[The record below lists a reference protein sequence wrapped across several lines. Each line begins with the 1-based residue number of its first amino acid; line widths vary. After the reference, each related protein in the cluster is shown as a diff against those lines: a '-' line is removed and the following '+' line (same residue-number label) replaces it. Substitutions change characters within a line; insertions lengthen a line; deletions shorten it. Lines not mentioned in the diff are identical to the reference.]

1 MNIETIILGAGP
13 SSLQLAYFLK
23 KNNIPYLIIER
34 NSTCASFFAKYP
46 HTKKLISLNKKYTGK
61 SDPDFNLRHDWNS
74 LLNDD
79 NFLFTNFSDELYP
92 NSLDLYNY
100 LNDFYNKYELNI
112 VFNQEVIK
120 VNKCICNYQYEI
132 CVKNNNDNYTTIY
145 KCNKLIVATGLSLP
159 VYPKLNLETQVHYE
173 KNETPIKHY
182 NDYPNGY
189 FMNKD
194 NLKKYIN
201 KKVLIIGGG
210 NSAYELANVLQSYCS
225 NIILLGSNKNFSI
238 VSHYV
243 GDIRTIYLP
252 FLDTFYLKSLNGI
265 DNIDKD
271 TLKTYKF
278 YQNSDIYSGN
288 YKKFKLV
295 NSIGESYYRNT
306 PDLEYFDEI
315 IYCTGWKF
323 DTSIYSFDVKLTP
336 NNKYPEINYNYES
349 TNNKNMFFIGSLM
362 HSKDFK
368 KGSGGFIHG
377 FRYLIRLFTQ
387 LNYSIPFSIKS
398 FSFTGNMDCYNEL
411 TEYIFKRI
419 NYSSSLYQ
427 MYGTLCDIF
436 YFDKIEK
443 CIKYIEDVKLDC
455 LQHLK
460 IDKQNSS
467 ESNGIKHINVLM
479 LEYGQ
484 EVQNIKQ
491 LGSFNKYNPAFL
503 HPKIYIYELSGA
515 PLTLLDRVT
524 FEEDL
529 VADFKSKITHH
540 KIKQTLK
547 MCNLII

>member
-1 MNIETIILGAGP
+1 MIMNIETIILGAGP

-23 KNNIPYLIIER
+23 QNNIPYLIIER
-34 NSTCASFFAKYP
+34 NTTCASFFSKYP

-61 SDPDFNLRHDWNS
+61 SDPEFNLRHDWNS

-79 NFLFTNFSDELYP
+79 NFLFTDFSDELYP
-92 NSLDLYNY
+92 NSNELHNY
-100 LNDFYNKYELNI
+100 LNSFYKKYELNI
-112 VFNQEVIK
+112 NFNQEIISVK
-120 VNKCICNYQYEI
+120 KCSNDYLYEI
-132 CVKNNNDNYTTIY
+132 SVKNSDQEVITY
-145 KCNKLIVATGLSLP
+145 KCNKLIVATGLSQA
-159 VYPKLNLETQVHYE
+159 VYPELQLETQIHYE
-173 KNETPIKHY
+173 NNEKIIKHY
-182 NDYPNGY
+182 NDYPSGY
-189 FMNKD
+189 FMDKE
-194 NLKKYIN
+194 NLKNYIN

-210 NSAYELANVLQSYCS
+210 NSAYELANLLQSYCS
-225 NIILLGSNKNFSI
+225 HIILLGSNKNLSI
-238 VSHYV
+238 VTHYV

-265 DNIDKD
+265 DNVDKD
-271 TLKTYKF
+271 TLKTYKI
-278 YQNSDIYSGN
+278 YQNSDNYSAN

-295 NSIGESYYRNT
+295 NSIGEHYYHNT

-323 DTSIYSFDVKLTP
+323 DTGIFNFDVKLTP
-336 NNKYPEINYNYES
+336 NNKYPEVNYNFES

-377 FRYLIRLFTQ
+377 FRYLIKLFTQ
-387 LNYSIPFSIKS
+387 LNYSIPFSIKT
-398 FSFTGNMDCYNEL
+398 FLFTGNMDCYNEL
-411 TEYIFKRI
+411 TEYIYKRI

-436 YFDKIEK
+436 YFDKTEK
-443 CIKYIEDVKLDC
+443 SIKYIEDVKLDC
-455 LQHLK
+455 LQALK
-460 IDKQNSS
+460 INQNST
-467 ESNGIKHINVLM
+467 NNPIKHINVLI

-491 LGSFNKYNPAFL
+491 LGAFNKFNPAFL
-503 HPKIYIYELSGA
+503 HPKIYIYELSGS
-515 PLTLLDRVT
+515 PLTLLDRIT

-529 VADFKSKITHH
+529 VADFKSKVTYH